1 MSKFEFSAANAARE
15 TTLSNIEFLTELE
28 TIIEER
34 SKASPEES
42 YTAQLRQKGIPFIAQ
57 KVGEEAVETI
67 IEALQGN
74 RERLT
79 SESADLV
86 YHLLVLLNNSD
97 LSLGDV
103 AAELKRRHS

>member
-15 TTLSNIEFLTELE
+15 TTMSNIEFLTELE

>member
-1 MSKFEFSAANAARE
+1 M
-15 TTLSNIEFLTELE
+15 SNIDFLTELE

-34 SKASPEES
+34 SKVSPEES
-42 YTAQLRQKGIPFIAQ
+42 YTAQLRHKGIPFIAQ

-79 SESADLV
+79 SESADLI

-97 LSLGDV
+97 LSLSDV
-103 AAELKRRHS
+103 AAELQRRHS

>member
-1 MSKFEFSAANAARE
+1 M
-15 TTLSNIEFLTELE
+15 SNIEFLTELE

-103 AAELKRRHS
+103 AAELQRRHS